1 MHLGHSQRELFL
13 VNNLWFVVDLDGG
26 WRRPLVLILALV
38 AEGGVV
44 EGLELEMRLV
54 RFFEFGTSR
63 GPKGLLSPPVEIIE
77 VGTAS
82 DLTSV
87 LILMG
92 DVEAGGVG
100 GCKLAVD

>member
-13 VNNLWFVVDLDGG
+13 VNNLWLVVDLDGG
-26 WRRPLVLILALV
+26 WRRRPLVLILALV
-38 AEGGVV
+38 AEGVV
-44 EGLELEMRLV
+44 AGLELEMRLV

-100 GCKLAVD
+100 GCKLGVD

>member
-1 MHLGHSQRELFL
+1 M
-13 VNNLWFVVDLDGG
+13 
-26 WRRPLVLILALV
+26 A
-38 AEGGVV
+38 
-44 EGLELEMRLV
+44 GLELEMRLV
-54 RFFEFGTSR
+54 RFLEFGTR
-63 GPKGLLSPPVEIIE
+63 GPKGLLSPLVEILIE

-100 GCKLAVD
+100 GCKLGVD

>member
-38 AEGGVV
+38 AEGVV
-44 EGLELEMRLV
+44 AGLELEMRLV

-100 GCKLAVD
+100 GCKLGVD

>member
-1 MHLGHSQRELFL
+1 M
-13 VNNLWFVVDLDGG
+13 
-26 WRRPLVLILALV
+26 A
-38 AEGGVV
+38 
-44 EGLELEMRLV
+44 GLELEMRLV

-63 GPKGLLSPPVEIIE
+63 GPKGLPSPPVEIID
-77 VGTAS
+77 S

-100 GCKLAVD
+100 GCKLGVD

>member
-1 MHLGHSQRELFL
+1 M
-13 VNNLWFVVDLDGG
+13 
-26 WRRPLVLILALV
+26 V
-38 AEGGVV
+38 A
-44 EGLELEMRLV
+44 GLELEMRLV

-100 GCKLAVD
+100 GCKLGVD